1 MSKFEENEDNPRLQ
15 KFVQGSKTNL
25 FVIGISRLRL
35 IFLYLRIVS
44 DLRNPILGLLWITTL
59 KALKVFQG
67 LHPEASFT
75 L

>member
-15 KFVQGSKTNL
+15 KFEQGSTNL